1 MADDLIEQMNRT
13 HMYLPEDEFRMLME
27 GFNATEK
34 DVHIL
39 RKAIQRYTRYKYHI
53 DLSFHPLLNSLIDS
67 FLESPSFEKM
77 KTIDTTIV
85 TLLKF

>member
-1 MADDLIEQMNRT
+1 MTDDLIEQMNRT
-13 HMYLPEDEFRMLME
+13 HMYLPEDEFRMVME
-27 GFNATEK
+27 GFNASEK

-39 RKAIQRYTRYKYHI
+39 RKATQRYKRYKYHI

-67 FLESPSFEKM
+67 FLEFPSFEKM

-85 TLLKF
+85 TLLKS